1 MGKTLSTLEA
11 AVFDAL
17 TSPHPTD
24 LQRLFRR
31 RVADRVIELIKG
43 TPAGDLT
50 TTEDRIYLLELIDK
64 MQTPN

>member
-24 LQRLFRR
+24 FQRLFRR
-31 RVADRVIELIKG
+31 RVADRVLELIKG

-64 MQTPN
+64 MLTQN